1 MKIDNALKKANSI
14 LKNNYIKSSL
24 LDCELLL
31 SKAINQNR
39 EYIILNL
46 DKKIK
51 EKDYYIFTKLIE
63 ERSKGKP
70 IAYLTGKKN
79 FWKYEFDIEENV
91 LIPRPDT
98 ELIIQQV
105 LKIYKNKN
113 SINFLDV
120 GVGSGAILLSIL
132 KEKIGFLGTGIDIS
146 NTCLNVCKK
155 NADKL
160 NVNKRIKLFKSNI
173 DNFHNGKYDLIIS
186 NPPYIKKLD
195 LKKLDRDVR
204 DFEPKLA
211 LNGGLDGLSEIR
223 KIILRS
229 TELIKKNGKLILEI
243 AFNQKH
249 EVKKILKNNGFYITE
264 VIKDFAKNDR
274 CIISKKI

>member
-1 MKIDNALKKANSI
+1 MKIENALKKANSI

-39 EYIILNL
+39 EYVILNL
-46 DKKIK
+46 DQKIK
-51 EKDYYIFTKLIE
+51 EKDYLIFTKLIE

-70 IAYLTGKKN
+70 MAYLTGKKY

-120 GVGSGAILLSIL
+120 GVGSGAILLTIL

-160 NVNKRIKLFKSNI
+160 NVYKRIKLFKSNI

-243 AFNQKH
+243 AFNQKKMRL
-249 EVKKILKNNGFYITE
+249 KKY
-264 VIKDFAKNDR
+264 
-274 CIISKKI
+274 

>member
-1 MKIDNALKKANSI
+1 MKIENALKKANSI

-39 EYIILNL
+39 EYVILNL
-46 DKKIK
+46 DQKIK
-51 EKDYYIFTKLIE
+51 EKDYLIFTKLIE

-70 IAYLTGKKN
+70 MAYLTGKKY

-160 NVNKRIKLFKSNI
+160 NVYKRIKLFKSNI

-243 AFNQKH
+243 AFNQKN

-264 VIKDFAKNDR
+264 VIKDFAENDR

>member
-46 DKKIK
+46 DQKIK
-51 EKDYYIFTKLIE
+51 EKDYLIFTKLIE

-195 LKKLDRDVR
+195 LKYLDKEILN
-204 DFEPKLA
+204 FEPRLA
-211 LNGGLDGLSEIR
+211 LDGGLDGLSEIR
-223 KIILRS
+223 KVIAKS
-229 TELIKKNGKLILEI
+229 SELIKKKGKLILEI
-243 AFNQKH
+243 AFDQKY
-249 EVKKILKNNGFYITE
+249 EVKEILKNNGFYIE
-264 VIKDFAKNDR
+264 RIVKDLSKNER
-274 CIISKKI
+274 CIISTKI

>member
-46 DKKIK
+46 DQKIK
-51 EKDYYIFTKLIE
+51 EKDYLIFTKLIE

-223 KIILRS
+223 KIIKKS
-229 TELIKKNGKLILEI
+229 SELIKIGGKLILEI
-243 AFNQKH
+243 AYNQKK
-249 EVKKILKNNGFYITE
+249 EVKQLLRNNGFYINS
-264 VIKDFAKNDR
+264 VAKDFANNDR
-274 CIISKKI
+274 CIISTKI

>member
-1 MKIDNALKKANSI
+1 MKIENALKKANSI

-39 EYIILNL
+39 EYVILNL
-46 DKKIK
+46 DQKIK
-51 EKDYYIFTKLIE
+51 EKDYLIFTKLIE

-70 IAYLTGKKN
+70 MAYLTGKKY

-105 LKIYKNKN
+105 LKIYKNKE

-120 GVGSGAILLSIL
+120 GVGSGAILLTIL

-160 NVNKRIKLFKSNI
+160 NVYKRIKLFKSNI

-243 AFNQKH
+243 AFNQKN

-264 VIKDFAKNDR
+264 VIKDFAENDR

>member
-1 MKIDNALKKANSI
+1 MKIDNALKKANSV
-14 LKNNYIKSSL
+14 LKNSYIKSSL

-51 EKDYYIFTKLIE
+51 EKDYLIFTKLIE

-146 NTCLNVCKK
+146 TTCLNVCKK

-186 NPPYIKKLD
+186 NPPYIKNCKINYLD
-195 LKKLDRDVR
+195 DDVR
-204 DFEPKLA
+204 LYEPKVA
-211 LNGGLDGLSEIR
+211 LDGGVDGYSEI
-223 KIILRS
+223 KKV
-229 TELIKKNGKLILEI
+229 IKKSSELLKTKGKLVIEI
-243 AFNQKH
+243 DDKQKSFTN
-249 EVKKILKNNGFYITE
+249 KILKKNGFYINKI
-264 VIKDFAKNDR
+264 VKDLAKKYR
-274 CIISKKI
+274 CIVSTKI

>member
-1 MKIDNALKKANSI
+1 MKIDYALKKANSI

-46 DKKIK
+46 DQKIK
-51 EKDYYIFTKLIE
+51 EKDYLIFSKLIE

-155 NADKL
+155 KQINL
-160 NVNKRIKLFKSNI
+160 M
-173 DNFHNGKYDLIIS
+173 
-186 NPPYIKKLD
+186 
-195 LKKLDRDVR
+195 
-204 DFEPKLA
+204 
-211 LNGGLDGLSEIR
+211 
-223 KIILRS
+223 
-229 TELIKKNGKLILEI
+229 
-243 AFNQKH
+243 
-249 EVKKILKNNGFYITE
+249 
-264 VIKDFAKNDR
+264 
-274 CIISKKI
+274 